1 MDNISLSVSA
11 HSRLRS
17 ISDQDTTLT
26 ILKRKVTVIVLEC
39 MHKLHLL
46 GRFLTST
53 HDLDVI
59 SMASVE
65 LRRVKVKI
73 FFGFF
78 HGTLKSFTFCNSF
91 LTFVVSQ
98 DELVL
103 VGQTQ
108 EDTMEDIRPEDDIK
122 KSIGEFLHK
131 IDESDRGKKYQ
142 NAKKIFINFWI

>member
-1 MDNISLSVSA
+1 VDNISLSVSA

-73 FFGFF
+73 FWIFPRNIEIFHILQQFF
-78 HGTLKSFTFCNSF
+78 
-91 LTFVVSQ
+91 
-98 DELVL
+98 
-103 VGQTQ
+103 
-108 EDTMEDIRPEDDIK
+108 DTCCFSGRISSRWT
-122 KSIGEFLHK
+122 
-131 IDESDRGKKYQ
+131 
-142 NAKKIFINFWI
+142 NAGGYYGR